1 MITPPVSVI
10 IGPLNPPI
18 SPFWNRPF
26 SISAVKMYLNSS
38 MRTAEKYWF
47 KV

>member
-1 MITPPVSVI
+1 MITPPVSVT

-26 SISAVKMYLNSS
+26 SISAVKEMMKKNGLG
-38 MRTAEKYWF
+38 RPTP
-47 KV
+47 